1 MTPYVMWVE
10 VEFKCAFVSVCI
22 QFSDLGVATCERKP
36 LLYLNVVQ
44 VFALLKSG
52 DQAQSCAQTLVS

>member
-10 VEFKCAFVSVCI
+10 VAFRCAFVSVCI
-22 QFSDLGVATCERKP
+22 QFSDFGVALPERGP
-36 LLYLNVVQ
+36 LQ

-52 DQAQSCAQTLVS
+52 GDQAQSCAHTLVS